1 MTLNNFNFTKSNGYS
16 ALQILAEG
24 IGEVR
29 ISDLLTDPERI
40 DKYTLSCLGVTL
52 DYSKNLVTN
61 EVLDGLLAL
70 AEESLLVAT
79 REKMFRGE
87 AINSSEQRPVLHTAL
102 RAKRQSLIDD
112 NLSELA
118 ANIAEQRARVQV
130 VSEKIR
136 NGQWL
141 GSTGKPITD
150 VINLGIGGS
159 DLGPKLVC
167 EALKSFHHEDIRCH
181 FVSNVDGEVIHSCLA
196 TLNPETTLIIISSKT
211 FTTQE
216 TLLNATTAANWLRE
230 HLDLDNPFASRHF
243 IGVTAS
249 PQNAIKLGLPE
260 SQLLKFWDWVGGR
273 YSLWSSIGLSIA
285 ISVGYDNFEALLEGA
300 EAMDDH
306 FRHKPLSENMP
317 VILALLGIWYSN
329 FLDGESQ
336 AVIPYCERLCHF
348 PFYLQ
353 QLDMESN
360 GKGVTLDGRSVDYST
375 GPVIW
380 GLTGTNGQHS
390 FFQLLHQGTHL
401 IPVDF
406 IGVINDEMSSPDHHR
421 VLLANMLAQSAALM
435 AGKQDVEL
443 PAYQFYP
450 GNRPSNVMLLD
461 QLTPQNLG
469 ALIALYEHKVFVQ
482 GCIWNVNSFDQWGVE
497 LGKVLA
503 SGLLSESRDDS
514 YLDLSTRALLAKI
527 EQPKDSG

>member
-1 MTLNNFNFTKSNGYS
+1 MMLNNFNFTKSNGYS
-16 ALQILAEG
+16 ALKILAEG

-40 DKYTLSCLGVTL
+40 DTFNVSCLGVTL
-52 DYSKNLVTN
+52 DYSKNLITDKI
-61 EVLDGLLAL
+61 LGALLAL
-70 AEESLLVAT
+70 AEESPLLAT

-87 AINSSEQRPVLHTAL
+87 AINSTENRPVLHTAL
-102 RAKRQSLIDD
+102 RAKRQTLIDD
-112 NLSELA
+112 NLSQLA
-118 ANIAEQRARVQV
+118 KDIIVQKARIQE

-136 NGQWL
+136 SGQWL

-159 DLGPKLVC
+159 DLGPKLIC

-230 HLDLDNPFASRHF
+230 HLGLDNPFASRHF

-249 PQNAIKLGLPE
+249 PKNAIKLGLPE

-306 FRHKPLSENMP
+306 FRQKPLAENMP

-329 FLDGESQ
+329 FLNAESQ
-336 AVIPYCERLCHF
+336 AVIPYCERLSHF

-360 GKGVTLDGRSVDYST
+360 GKGVTLDGRTVDYST
-375 GPVIW
+375 GPILW

-406 IGVINDEMSSPDHHR
+406 IGVINDEMSSPEHHR

-435 AGKQDVEL
+435 AGKQDEQL
-443 PAYQFYP
+443 PSYRFYP

-482 GCIWNVNSFDQWGVE
+482 GCIWNINPFDQWGVE

-503 SGLLSESRDDS
+503 SDLLSQSRDDS
-514 YLDLSTRALLAKI
+514 EIDLSTHSLLAKI
-527 EQPKDSG
+527 EGTQKSG